1 MRLLNTAR
9 QEISTA
15 EGDLTKGKLY
25 IQRIIKPDATP
36 VDDITKFAYADEDYE
51 EVQIY
56 ERTPDLVLV
65 QDRINIL
72 KQNLSASD
80 YVVLKIAEGAATQEE
95 YAEVLYN
102 RQAWRKEINE
112 LEVALSNLA

>member
-9 QEISTA
+9 EEISTA
-15 EGDLTKGKLY
+15 EVDLTKGKLY

-36 VDDITKFAYADEDYE
+36 VDDITKFADYE